1 MEDEKAK
8 STEEYTLL
16 LCLDSG
22 ELEIV
27 KLEDLPR
34 NWPLGQYCSRR
45 TGTKSEMEN
54 LRRILI
60 HNNLKTLMKHG

>member
-1 MEDEKAK
+1 MENQKAK
-8 STEEYTLL
+8 SIEEYTLL

-22 ELEIV
+22 EIEVV

-45 TGTKSEMEN
+45 TGSKAQMET
-54 LRRILI
+54 LRRTLI
-60 HNNLKTLMKHG
+60 DNNLKVLMRHG